1 MTIRQVIKL
10 MQSVGYDVSFYVRKD
25 GGVRI
30 TKINGTSFTG
40 SKGNI
45 RAREIVGEKLSEA
58 RSRQLK
64 KLETP
69 KGKGS
74 YNKRRKK
81 KLSTSVEKE
90 IARLQRLRRQRIKK
104 TGEDIG
110 MVSKRNYR
118 WVLEHYGKKEA
129 DRLLRE
135 AELYLR
141 GIAYTENI
149 NALIGRLKSDADK
162 ISKEEKAL
170 VQEIIDKLESM
181 KGSLTE
187 KALSKI
193 VDDVGALYRWEK
205 KEIDTRQFHSEIM
218 KILIANS

>member
-25 GGVRI
+25 GGIRI

-69 KGKGS
+69 KGKGN

-118 WVLEHYGKKEA
+118 YVLEHYGKKEA

-149 NALIGRLKSDADK
+149 NALIGRIKSDADK
-162 ISKEEKAL
+162 ISKDEKAL

-181 KGSLTE
+181 KGILKEST
-187 KALSKI
+187 LSKI
-193 VDDVGALYRWEK
+193 LEEKGALYRWENK
-205 KEIDTRQFHSEIM
+205 VIDTRQFHSEIM
-218 KILIANS
+218 NLLNTN